1 MQLELFEVEKKVVT
15 FEEGQRVKQCKGCK
29 ETFPETEEYFHKS
42 YTSNPKNSDPVVYY
56 ASKCK
61 PCQTK
66 QISRVAQLQKKYSYK
81 AQGNCECCGVAAEDT
96 RMGKLVL
103 DHDHETGEY
112 RGHICDPCNRGIGML
127 GDTLMGVSMALEYLR
142 KIKSEKD

>member
-1 MQLELFEVEKKVVT
+1 MQLELFEVEKKSVT
-15 FEEGQRVKQCKGCK
+15 FEEGQRVRQCNGCK
-29 ETFPETEEYFHKS
+29 ETFPETEEHFYIS

-56 ASKCK
+56 SSKCRT
-61 PCQTK
+61 CHNEQ
-66 QISRVAQLQKKYSYK
+66 ALALFYLQKKHKHK
-81 AQGNCECCGVAAEDT
+81 AQGNCECCGVAAKDT

-103 DHDHETGEY
+103 DHDHDTGEY

-142 KIKSEKD
+142 KVKSEKD